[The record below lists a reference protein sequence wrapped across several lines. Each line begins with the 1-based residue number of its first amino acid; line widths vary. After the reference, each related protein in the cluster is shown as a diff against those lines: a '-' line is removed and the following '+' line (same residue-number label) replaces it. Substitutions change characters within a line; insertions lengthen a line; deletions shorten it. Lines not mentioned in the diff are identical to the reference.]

1 MAYVSGVSETN
12 EEEKSQ
18 KGQSYCPWLG
28 TEGETVH
35 NTAIFL
41 LEKLMS
47 ILQLN
52 YLNATIDRKRWEE
65 YEERM
70 GEAKWLKTARHKITI

>member
-47 ILQLN
+47 IL
-52 YLNATIDRKRWEE
+52 
-65 YEERM
+65 
-70 GEAKWLKTARHKITI
+70 